1 MSTYGDQLWSWLA
14 ESFQKL
20 KLDYRSDPDQDWE
33 RLVSEMWGRLGVSA
47 ASDDPVIQE
56 MVSLVTERIRQKHQ
70 DKAATERAA
79 YLAGSDVDRDVL
91 DQIELAVT
99 RYGSSTVG
107 DAVEPAPITTAP
119 VESAPAATTTQ
130 QAPAGT
136 GATTEQPTKGP
147 GEVSDDIV
155 RELALPVLR
164 ELAKKRPDL
173 VARHSTDELLA
184 RLGQVIAHRLAGR

>member
-20 KLDYRSDPDQDWE
+20 KDDHRSDPDRDWE
-33 RLVSEMWGRLGVSA
+33 RLVSEMWSRLGVSA
-47 ASDDPVIQE
+47 ANDDPVIEE
-56 MVSLVTERIRQKHQ
+56 MVGLVADLLRRNCQ
-70 DKAATERAA
+70 DRTATERAD
-79 YLAGSDVDRDVL
+79 YLAGTDVDRDVL
-91 DQIELAVT
+91 DQIEQAVT
-99 RYGSSTVG
+99 RYGSQPVDDPG
-107 DAVEPAPITTAP
+107 EPAPTEVAST
-119 VESAPAATTTQ
+119 ETG
-130 QAPAGT
+130 PAGV
-136 GATTEQPTKGP
+136 ASEQPAKGP

>member
-20 KLDYRSDPDQDWE
+20 KDDYRSDPDQDWD
-33 RLVSEMWGRLGVSA
+33 RLVSQMWVRLGVSA

-56 MVSLVTERIRQKHQ
+56 MVSLVTDLLLRQYR
-70 DKAATERAA
+70 DKVATERAD
-79 YLAGSDVDRDVL
+79 YLAGTDVDRDVL

-99 RYGSSTVG
+99 RYGPPPV
-107 DAVEPAPITTAP
+107 DDLVEPAPTGSAP
-119 VESAPAATTTQ
+119 VESVPAPQVAA
-130 QAPAGT
+130 
-136 GATTEQPTKGP
+136 EQPAKGP
-147 GEVSDDIV
+147 AEVSDDIV

-164 ELAKKRPDL
+164 ELAEKRPDL

-184 RLGQVIAHRLAGR
+184 RLGQVIAQRLAGH